1 MRGFAS
7 TVIRFF
13 LTGVAALLPL
23 VVTAFV
29 VTWLV
34 KLADAYIGPS
44 SSFGRFLLT
53 VVGQEQ
59 KYAGYLAG
67 YLVVIL
73 LIVLLGFLVTRAT
86 VTKFRRAID
95 GMFAKIPLIGKIYT
109 AVGQV
114 VELLGNKDQKG
125 LEKFGGVGQV
135 TVGNIKLLCLLTSN
149 HRYIMGDSLEHFL
162 VFIPNSPIPVTGF
175 NLLVPIEDFQR
186 LDMPMEDLGKL
197 FMSLGLL
204 GPQVLIKPTTMGF
217 GDNRQDEQ
225 TIT

>member
-149 HRYIMGDSLEHFL
+149 HRYIMGDSREHFL

-175 NLLVPIEDFQR
+175 NLLVPIEDFHR

-217 GDNRQDEQ
+217 GDNKQDEQ

>member
-109 AVGQV
+109 AVGQG

-149 HRYIMGDSLEHFL
+149 HRYIMGDGRERFL